1 MTRRKDISNELQEIG
16 PNLARIAV
24 TNPYRVP
31 AHYFENLADLI
42 LIRIRTESAVTV
54 EEELEMISPLLGGL
68 KKSTPFSVPEGYFE
82 NLTARVTEKEEG
94 ARVISIPSRKFLKYA
109 AAAITIGL
117 ITVLAWFFIKSPM
130 PAKNQYA
137 VKKDSAAEKQ
147 IQKKISEISDNE
159 IASYVE
165 NSTMNDE
172 VYSASDLKDEGMQ
185 AMLADISD
193 HDLEKYLEQN
203 VSLKEKLN

>member
-1 MTRRKDISNELQEIG
+1 
-16 PNLARIAV
+16 
-24 TNPYRVP
+24 
-31 AHYFENLADLI
+31 
-42 LIRIRTESAVTV
+42 
-54 EEELEMISPLLGGL
+54 
-68 KKSTPFSVPEGYFE
+68 
-82 NLTARVTEKEEG
+82 
-94 ARVISIPSRKFLKYA
+94 
-109 AAAITIGL
+109 
-117 ITVLAWFFIKSPM
+117 M